1 MNQVITLDLTARTR
15 SRLPPPAIAYAEL
28 VSTTNFSFL
37 RSGSHPEEMVSAA
50 MRLGLKA
57 FGVTDR
63 NSFAG
68 VVRGYVTARDLK
80 ADFPDFRYLVG
91 VRLCFTD
98 GAPDIIAY
106 PTNRVADRKSV

>member
-1 MNQVITLDLTARTR
+1 MSQVITLEPSARPRPQTVEV
-15 SRLPPPAIAYAEL
+15 PPDYAEL

-37 RSGSHPEEMVSAA
+37 RGGSHPEEMVSAA
-50 MRLGLKA
+50 MHMGLGA

-68 VVRGYVTARDLK
+68 VVRGYVVARDNK

-91 VRLCFTD
+91 VRLCFAD
-98 GAPDIIAY
+98 GTPDIIA
-106 PTNRVADRKSV
+106 